1 MRDAT
6 AYALRLAREV
16 LATQRKRVLW
26 VMVLTLFNGVA
37 QGATVLL
44 LVPLLRVAG
53 VPVGPDGTVGGID
66 RFVSGVFAAL
76 RLPATLPVVLLAFV
90 VLAWA
95 QAMLGRLEL
104 VESARL
110 EQGVVYDLRVA
121 LYAVMLA
128 ARWSFFTHRR
138 GSDLA
143 HAITRDADRAAA
155 AVSYLLRAA
164 SQGVAAFVY
173 LCVAVAIS
181 PLASLVALTG
191 GALLTVLLRGTFRS
205 AHDTGEEM
213 SDASTDTLAVVTQH
227 VEGIKLVKSFGA
239 ERSTLAAFEA
249 LAARSARADVDAMR
263 AHAGAHV
270 ATAAGAAALL
280 AVSLYVALHWLRVP
294 AAATLMLAFL
304 FWRLLP
310 RLLDVQQS
318 LRDAVHELPGY
329 EIAHRL
335 RDACA
340 AAREADTSR
349 DRVAAPPMVVRQ
361 AIQFEHVTFRYDG
374 GSPVLRDASCVIRAG
389 AITGLAGPSG
399 AGKTTLV
406 DLVLGLLS
414 PSAGRITIDGEPL
427 TAELLAGWRDVV
439 AYVPQE
445 PLLFHDTVIA
455 NLRWARPDATPDE
468 VQHALTQAA
477 AADFVAQLP
486 HGLHTVVGDRGVRLS
501 GGERQRLALARALLR
516 RPTILVLDEITSAL
530 DVESESHILA
540 AIAALRGTVTTLL
553 VSHRAAPLRHADI
566 VYALDGGT
574 IRVQVSDA
582 V

>member
-1 MRDAT
+1 MGDTT
-6 AYALRLAREV
+6 ANALRLAREV
-16 LATQRKRVLW
+16 LATRRRRVLW
-26 VMVLTLFNGVA
+26 VMMLTLFNGVA

-44 LVPLLRVAG
+44 LVPLLREAG
-53 VPVGPDGTVGGID
+53 VPVGPGGAVGGID
-66 RFVSGVFAAL
+66 RLVSGAFAAL

-90 VLAWA
+90 ALAWV
-95 QAMLGRLEL
+95 QAMLQRLEL
-104 VESARL
+104 IESARI
-110 EQGVVYDLRVA
+110 EQRVVYDLRVA
-121 LYAVMLA
+121 LYAAMLG
-128 ARWSFFTHRR
+128 ARWSFFTRRR

-143 HAITRDADRAAA
+143 HAITRDADRAGA

-164 SQGVAAFVY
+164 SQGVAAIVY
-173 LCVAVAIS
+173 LGFAVAIS

-191 GALLTVLLRGTFRS
+191 GALLTLLLRGTFRS
-205 AHDTGEEM
+205 AHETGEEM

-227 VEGIKLVKSFGA
+227 VEGIKLVKSFGT
-239 ERSTLAAFEA
+239 ERPALAAFEA
-249 LAARSARADVDAMR
+249 LAARSAQANVGATR
-263 AHAGAHV
+263 AHAEAHV
-270 ATAAGAAALL
+270 ATAAGAATLL
-280 AVSLYVALHWLRVP
+280 AVALYVALDWLRVP
-294 AAATLMLAFL
+294 AAATLVLAFL

-329 EIAHRL
+329 EIARRL

-340 AAREADTSR
+340 AEREAD
-349 DRVAAPPMVVRQ
+349 APRHGAPAPRMVVRH
-361 AIQFEHVTFRYDG
+361 AIQLEHVTFGYDG
-374 GSPVLRDASCVIRAG
+374 GAPVLRDASCTIRAG
-389 AITGLAGPSG
+389 TITGLAGPSG

-427 TAELLAGWRDVV
+427 TGEQVARWRDVV

-455 NLRWARPDATPDE
+455 NLRWARPDATEDE
-468 VQHALTQAA
+468 VQRALAQAA
-477 AADFVAQLP
+477 ATDFVARLP
-486 HGLHTVVGDRGVRLS
+486 QGLHTVVGDRGVRLS

-516 RPTILVLDEITSAL
+516 RPVMLVLDEITSAL
-530 DVESESHILA
+530 DAESESRILD
-540 AIAALRGTVTTLL
+540 AIVALRGTVTTLL
-553 VSHRAAPLRHADI
+553 VSHRAAPLRQADI
-566 VYALDGGT
+566 VYVLDDGT